1 MLLVG
6 DEAGVLATQDAIQAI
21 ENSLIGEP
29 VAARGQSIFIFAILL
44 VGFRIPRAAAD
55 ALDQFRADAIA
66 LDRQRMIGVGDVAV
80 LYALEIGAGPGG
92 GGNRSRTTLRISC
105 HIRRIRPA

>member
-1 MLLVG
+1 MHRAAQIDLTVAVSGEIARADQSCGNTRREHLAIPVAVLLVG
-6 DEAGVLATQDAIQAI
+6 DEAGVLAGQDAIQAF

-29 VAARGQSIFIFAILL
+29 VAACGQSILIFAILL

-66 LDRQRMIGVGDVAV
+66 LDR
-80 LYALEIGAGPGG
+80 
-92 GGNRSRTTLRISC
+92 
-105 HIRRIRPA
+105 